1 MEELKEWNYKVGV
14 KLNTELR
21 NCIFQHYLMY
31 EILCTKPKR
40 RGSVIPEAE
49 VLRMVFVVYIHNFWD
64 FFF

>member
-14 KLNTELR
+14 KLNTELG

-40 RGSVIPEAE
+40 HGSAIPK
-49 VLRMVFVVYIHNFWD
+49 VLRMVFVVSVHT
-64 FFF
+64 